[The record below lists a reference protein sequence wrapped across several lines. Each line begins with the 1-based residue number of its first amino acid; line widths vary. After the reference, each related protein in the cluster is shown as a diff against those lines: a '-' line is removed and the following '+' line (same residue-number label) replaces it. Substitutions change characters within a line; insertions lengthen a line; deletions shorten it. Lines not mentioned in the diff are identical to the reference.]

1 MYIYL
6 FNLINPIHTPEKI
19 FCYAAGHNTA
29 MTGQI
34 GRGDRVPLFQYI
46 LKIHP
51 PPAKAIRNIPNN
63 LTGKEVLSFS
73 KSMGS
78 EISKKKFLD
87 VFPYFVQHLTSI
99 HFSKSFQKASK

>member
-29 MTGQI
+29 KTGQI
-34 GRGDRVPLFQYI
+34 GRGDPVPLFQNN

-51 PPAKAIRNIPNN
+51 PP
-63 LTGKEVLSFS
+63 S
-73 KSMGS
+73 KSNKEHTKQSNWEGS
-78 EISKKKFLD
+78 FIF
-87 VFPYFVQHLTSI
+87 
-99 HFSKSFQKASK
+99 